1 MILDSELLDPPP
13 VYTVAP
19 ITSSAS
25 TSASSALPDSATGS
39 LHLSDAQRKNAHFP
53 LEVLLR
59 VFSLIN
65 QVSQDEQTRAEGR
78 VWMMAEGRSVCKAWY
93 IGQSALEHGYKSCH

>member
-19 ITSSAS
+19 LPPSS
-25 TSASSALPDSATGS
+25 SASSASSVIPGS
-39 LHLSDAQRKNAHFP
+39 GHGLLDLSEAQRKNARLP
-53 LEVLLR
+53 IEVLLR
-59 VFSLIN
+59 VFSLLTRG
-65 QVSQDEQTRAEGR
+65 VADEQERAEGR

-93 IGQSALEHGYKSCH
+93 LGESFEVMILM